1 MGALVNGLRRRSLLT
16 PSIINSIS
24 PSTKSLCRRG
34 AHNTSLQTH
43 PSPSS
48 SSPFESKIRRI
59 LRNEIQYH
67 YDYAPPHQP
76 VAQFD
81 RFIVEDRPGEQ
92 WITLRGK
99 SADDENIKIEA
110 TMFDGSILVPKSE
123 DAEDVRLHISM
134 VVDIWKGERSDHFME
149 FVCSAWPDCFEI
161 QRVVIFKPPHQQHSP
176 SQPCMGPDIRNLN
189 TQLRNEFYKFL
200 NTRGVNDGLS
210 NFLHKYMINKDRIE
224 LIHWLGKVQSYFE
237 N

>member
-1 MGALVNGLRRRSLLT
+1 MGALVNGLRRRSSLLN
-16 PSIINSIS
+16 PSIINWIS
-24 PSTKSLCRRG
+24 PSTKS
-34 AHNTSLQTH
+34 
-43 PSPSS
+43 
-48 SSPFESKIRRI
+48 IRRI

-92 WITLRGK
+92 LITLRGK

-134 VVDIWKGERSDHFME
+134 VVDIWKGETSDHFME
-149 FVCSAWPDCFEI
+149 FVCSAWPDSLEI
-161 QRVVIFKPPHQQHSP
+161 QRLVIFKPHQQHSP

-200 NTRGVNDGLS
+200 DTRGVNDGLAK
-210 NFLHKYMINKDRIE
+210 FLHKYMINKDRIE
-224 LIHWLGKVQSYFE
+224 LIQWLGKLQSYFE